1 MPNAGARA
9 TANRVQREAVE
20 KKSRDS
26 KEKDTTKE
34 SERTG
39 TSSHLGAKYKE
50 YMIEHFSTAYDPK
63 NVPIVEVC
71 VKVYSVRNINMQEGT
86 FDAEFT
92 VMLDWSDPSLQGA
105 KGKDKVDFEDH
116 FYPSFFVENA
126 TSEPEPVGGEAL
138 PRLRP
143 EPNHVTLTQ
152 RYRGNLRTTFNVRDF
167 PLDVQYLQILIK
179 SRTISDGTKWTNG
192 EKSHMIARN
201 ADELPDMTLVKI
213 DGGPKSSKNRDNFMD
228 QYLIQI
234 CTLRESQGLI
244 WGLGMPL
251 LSIMVISFGVF
262 ILDLDALGER
272 LGLVITNM
280 LTMVAIKW
288 VLEARLP
295 SVPYLTLADWYI
307 MLCFFLMV
315 LQALFCMLISYLYI
329 SPFGDF
335 EKICVCAC
343 RFFLNALKGGSV
355 SNQIDALKFKYHPA
369 GIFFLA
375 QLVAIYMAATM
386 SDTSALKARRE
397 LVDVEDKA
405 FQNEELCAPYKLE
418 TKERTDSSEIGGGIN
433 LNLKKIHATDKTV
446 KAWQK

>member
-192 EKSHMIARN
+192 EKSCPVTFQNPYTWRGKKGHMIARN

-315 LQALFCMLISYLYI
+315 LQA
-329 SPFGDF
+329 
-335 EKICVCAC
+335 
-343 RFFLNALKGGSV
+343 V
-355 SNQIDALKFKYHPA
+355 S
-369 GIFFLA
+369 
-375 QLVAIYMAATM
+375 
-386 SDTSALKARRE
+386 
-397 LVDVEDKA
+397 
-405 FQNEELCAPYKLE
+405 
-418 TKERTDSSEIGGGIN
+418 KERERERERGRGESTVGVGWRKVVGHYHGMTDTEEDDTLSPDDGMLLPIN
-433 LNLKKIHATDKTV
+433 I
-446 KAWQK
+446 